1 MKIEPEKMATS
12 PSILNARP
20 GRLQGKVAII
30 TGAARGIGA
39 TTAHTFAR
47 EGAQVVICD
56 VSEDQGQQTALA
68 INTAI
73 SELLG
78 QPTLTTIFLPVDVTS
93 MASVTQMV
101 EQTVAHF
108 GRLDILVNNAG
119 VIRDAQLRKMTEADF
134 DFVVDIN
141 LKGVFHCGKAV
152 AQQLLAQEQGGVILN
167 AASVVGMDGNF
178 GQTNYAA
185 TKAAVIGMTKVWA
198 RELGPKGIRVNALA
212 PGFIETAMT
221 SAMPEKIY
229 HSMVENTP
237 LRRAGQPQDVANAYL
252 WLASDEASFINGV
265 TLRVDGGI
273 VIGT

>member
-1 MKIEPEKMATS
+1 MKIEPEQMATS

-20 GRLQGKVAII
+20 GRLQDKVAII

-47 EGAQVVICD
+47 EGAKVVICD
-56 VSEDQGQQTALA
+56 VNEVQGQQTARA
-68 INTAI
+68 INQAI
-73 SELLG
+73 SEWLG
-78 QPTLTTIFLPVDVTS
+78 QPTLTTVFLPVDVTS
-93 MASVTQMV
+93 LASVTQLIQ
-101 EQTVAHF
+101 QTVAQF

-119 VIRDAQLRKMTEADF
+119 VLRDAQLKKMTEAEF

-141 LKGVFHCGKAV
+141 LKGVFNCGKV
-152 AQQLLAQEQGGVILN
+152 AAEQLLAQEQGGVILN
-167 AASVVGMDGNF
+167 AASVVGIDGNF
-178 GQTNYAA
+178 GQTNYVA

-198 RELGPKGIRVNALA
+198 RELGPKGIRVNAVA

-221 SAMPEKIY
+221 SKMPEKVY

-265 TLRVDGGI
+265 ILRVDGGI